1 MGRLPET
8 EGHLGRAWLQ
18 STPPGSGAQAAPCQ
32 RKASPRR
39 TGTRSSALSEARGCG
54 PNLRARRPR
63 TDAPRSALGAGGG
76 CGFCSAP
83 QGALP
88 RAAPRSR
95 AAPPAPGTDKGVEEG
110 RSGSHSQR
118 GGRGPLGAQGGA
130 SRLRPSAGGP
140 ALPGAPPPHR
150 GGRLLPAPSPI
161 PPKGQEPGT
170 CGPFRR
176 RYEHRL
182 LGIGRPHGLS
192 PSTVRAHVS
201 PHAPTG
207 HIPPS
212 RARKDGLERSG
223 CSSSSPEMR
232 TEFTHCTRCAR
243 AAAQSRQ
250 GGTQA
255 TPQPGGAGPTT

>member
-1 MGRLPET
+1 MLGISSRGAGCPRSRGQRSAWGHPRGRGRPSPRQLEKQLEHRRPPWAPWARLPET

-39 TGTRSSALSEARGCG
+39 TGTRSSALSAARGCG

-118 GGRGPLGAQGGA
+118 GGRGPLGSQGGA

-140 ALPGAPPPHR
+140 AAAWG
-150 GGRLLPAPSPI
+150 PAP
-161 PPKGQEPGT
+161 
-170 CGPFRR
+170 
-176 RYEHRL
+176 
-182 LGIGRPHGLS
+182 
-192 PSTVRAHVS
+192 
-201 PHAPTG
+201 APWG
-207 HIPPS
+207 
-212 RARKDGLERSG
+212 
-223 CSSSSPEMR
+223 
-232 TEFTHCTRCAR
+232 
-243 AAAQSRQ
+243 
-250 GGTQA
+250 A
-255 TPQPGGAGPTT
+255 TPASSQRYHRRDRSQARVDHSGGAMNTGSWA